1 MIRHVVF
8 FTAKNPADREVL
20 FSSLS
25 LLKEIGHA
33 RVVEVARNFETA
45 DVTLVPDVALYTDF
59 DSVAQRGA
67 FKAHPLY
74 KRVVEI
80 VNETRD
86 VRIAVDFIGGGD

>member
-1 MIRHVVF
+1 M
-8 FTAKNPADREVL
+8 AN
-20 FSSLS
+20 
-25 LLKEIGHA
+25 
-33 RVVEVARNFETA
+33 
-45 DVTLVPDVALYTDF
+45 VPPPDDWVPWNQGAF
-59 DSVAQRGA
+59 DNIAQRGA